1 MKIIGAV
8 LENCDSQRPF
18 AQSRP
23 ISVAELE
30 LDAPG
35 PSQLL
40 VRIEAAGVCHSD
52 LSVVDGNR
60 VRPTPMLLG
69 HEAAGIIEELGE
81 GVTGYSLGDRVVLT
95 FLPRCGECSGCASGG
110 KLPCVPGTASNN
122 GGTLFD
128 GSVKLARDGEPVSHH
143 LGVSGFASHTVVDVR
158 SVVRVDHDVPAE
170 IAALLGCAVLTG
182 GGAILNEG
190 KLAAGDATVVVGL
203 GGVGMAALITAVALG
218 NGPVYGVDL
227 SPEKQALARELG
239 AAGAYAPD
247 EAIELRLTAI
257 CVIEAAGHPKA
268 LETAIAL
275 TAAGGRTIT
284 VGLPHPD
291 ARVSVSPLGLV
302 ADART
307 ISGCYLGSA
316 IPERDIPIFADL
328 WRSGR
333 LPLERLVSSYVGLA
347 ELNSAMDLLAE
358 GKALRQ
364 IIRFPTGSQAA
375 AAHAE
380 SNPMQNGVS
389 A

>member
-8 LENCDSQRPF
+8 LENSDSQRPF

-23 ISVAELE
+23 ISVGELE
-30 LDAPG
+30 LDGPG

-40 VRIEAAGVCHSD
+40 IRIEAAGVCHSD

-60 VRPTPMLLG
+60 RRPTPMLLG
-69 HEAAGIIEELGE
+69 HEAAGIVEQVGE
-81 GVTGYSLGDRVVLT
+81 GVEHCKVGDRVVLT
-95 FLPRCGECSGCASGG
+95 FLPRCGECSGCLSGG
-110 KLPCVPGTASNN
+110 KLPCKPGSVSNN
-122 GGTLFD
+122 QGTLFD
-128 GSVKLARDGEPVSHH
+128 GSLKLSRATGKVWHH
-143 LGVSGFASHTVVDVR
+143 LGVSGFATHAVVDVR
-158 SVVRVDHDVPAE
+158 SVVRVEHDVPAE

-190 KLAAGDATVVVGL
+190 QLAAGDETAVVGL

-218 NGPVYGVDL
+218 HGPVYGIDL
-227 SPEKQALARELG
+227 SAEKRALARDLG
-239 AAGAYAPD
+239 AAGAYTPE
-247 EAIELRLTAI
+247 EAVELGLAAA
-257 CVIEAAGHPKA
+257 CVIEAAGHPQA
-268 LETAIAL
+268 LETAVSL

-284 VGLPHPD
+284 VGLPHPN
-291 ARVSVSPLGLV
+291 ARISVSPLGLV

-328 WRSGR
+328 WRSGK
-333 LPLERLVSSYVGLA
+333 LPLERLVSSYVTLD
-347 ELNSAMDLLAE
+347 ELNGAMDLLAE

-364 IIRFPTGSQAA
+364 IIRFTNDLEQP
-375 AAHAE
+375 HAPRE
-380 SNPMQNGVS
+380 STTVQNGAS